1 MQKLYNRIFYSFII
15 YLILLANIFAIDTSI
30 GVLNI
35 IDKNEDELSVIDYR
49 GEPYISVKE
58 VSRILSDKDPYENVA
73 RQKIV
78 LYFSDNRIKISNLS
92 SFIIINDKIFQMTK
106 NAIGKEK
113 DIFVPAKSF
122 FSILKKSIYP
132 GVNYDSGKKLLTLN
146 LMNFNINNVTIEQKS
161 NGTILRVNTSKQ
173 FSDGNISSFINANG
187 WFYLTIKDGLVDTS
201 MIKKTDTKGV
211 ITKVVS
217 NQFDESAQLAFR
229 VRTDIIGHEVYQSS
243 DPNAIVVSLRTP
255 FKKLS
260 SHIKEMKSRWKLDTI
275 VLDAGHGG
283 KDGGAVGKRGA
294 KEKNIVLDITKR
306 VGLMI
311 ENNSHIKVVYT
322 REEDIFIPL
331 WRRTQIANESNGKLF
346 VSIHVNSN
354 PNRNVRGFETYLLRP
369 GKTDDAIEVASR
381 ENSAIRMEEGKT
393 RNKYSAMTGENL
405 IMATMAQ
412 SMFMKESEDLAAYI
426 QDELDPLLDSPNRGL
441 KQAGFYVLIGAS
453 MPNVLVEAGYIS
465 NPNEERKLKSASYRQ
480 KIAKGI
486 YAGIMRFRKSKQ
498 QLMSEN

>member
-1 MQKLYNRIFYSFII
+1 MQKLYNIVFYSSII

-35 IDKNEDELSVIDYR
+35 IDKNEDELSVIDYK

-58 VSRILSDKDPYENVA
+58 VSRILSDKEPYENVA

-146 LMNFNINNVTIEQKS
+146 LMNFNINNVIIEQKS

-306 VGLMI
+306 VG
-311 ENNSHIKVVYT
+311 
-322 REEDIFIPL
+322 
-331 WRRTQIANESNGKLF
+331 
-346 VSIHVNSN
+346 
-354 PNRNVRGFETYLLRP
+354 
-369 GKTDDAIEVASR
+369 
-381 ENSAIRMEEGKT
+381 
-393 RNKYSAMTGENL
+393 
-405 IMATMAQ
+405 
-412 SMFMKESEDLAAYI
+412 
-426 QDELDPLLDSPNRGL
+426 
-441 KQAGFYVLIGAS
+441 
-453 MPNVLVEAGYIS
+453 
-465 NPNEERKLKSASYRQ
+465 
-480 KIAKGI
+480 
-486 YAGIMRFRKSKQ
+486 
-498 QLMSEN
+498 